1 MPEKKNLKT
10 PICKCHKVMNKT
22 GRHNLSTTCT
32 NGDFASALS
41 NNDHALISH
50 TLLERSILYSIFVFT
65 HARIDIICT
74 PFKHE
79 YRIEKASGVSLVLE
93 TTIAMLAFI
102 LTIFKLFHMEL

>member
-22 GRHNLSTTCT
+22 GRHNMSTTCT